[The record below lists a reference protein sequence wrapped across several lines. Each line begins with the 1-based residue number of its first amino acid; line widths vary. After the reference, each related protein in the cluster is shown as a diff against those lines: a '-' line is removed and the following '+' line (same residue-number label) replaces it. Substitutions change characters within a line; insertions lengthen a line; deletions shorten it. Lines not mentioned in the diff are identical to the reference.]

1 MRPDSEV
8 KQRDRPRARKLPAMP
23 GRDNNVTS
31 ENSDDIPLQIA
42 HYRILKRLG
51 KGGMGEV
58 FLGEDTRQH
67 DRKVALK
74 VLPPELTKDE
84 SRLRRFK
91 QEARAILALNHPNI
105 LTIFEIGETDST
117 FYIATEFIEGET
129 LRQCL
134 WRNPIKLDEA
144 LGIAIQVAMALEA
157 AHAAGIVHR
166 DVKPENIM
174 LRQDRFVRDRFIK
187 VLDFGLAKLTERE
200 SPNTDPEAVTMP
212 ITHTSPGAVLGTT
225 GYMSPEQA
233 QGESIDARS
242 DIFSLGVVLYE
253 MVAGRAPFAGP
264 TDSHVRVSILDHTPA
279 PLTTQSTEAPRHL
292 ERIVSKAL
300 AKDKAKRY
308 QTVTDLKL
316 DLEQL
321 REELQLSQVETRVQ
335 TQSRIDSQATKSTG
349 FISPH
354 SNIRSRADTDPMMGS
369 PTVASRGDHVVT
381 RTGRNRVVVFSILA
395 ILLLVIAGTLYFYF
409 RSSRRTIDSV
419 AVLPFVNDSNDA
431 TAEYLS
437 DGITESIIRRLS
449 QLPNLKVMSRTAVFR
464 FKDKNQDPLEVGRNF
479 KVGSVLVGRL
489 VKQGDRLIIK
499 TELIDVADG
508 SQLWGAEYNNNLS
521 DIFSVEDEISRSIS
535 ETLRLRITGADEE
548 KLAKRYTRDAEA
560 YELYLKGRYFWNK
573 RDEAGLRNG
582 IKYFREAEDRDPRY
596 ALAYSGLADSYSLLS
611 DIGKEKPDDEMPKAK
626 AAAQRAVD
634 IDPALAEAYT
644 SRAFVKLAY
653 DWDWLGAEAD
663 FKKAIELNPKYP
675 TAHQWYASYFMQ
687 MGKFE
692 RAKEEIREAQQL
704 DPFSPIIGAN
714 LAQYSYYERRYDDA
728 IENINKTLKM
738 APDFWVLRHYRA
750 LAYAMQGRHEEAV
763 SELRD
768 LVGSPGEG
776 PLRAGTVEENP
787 EVASS
792 LAFAYA
798 SGGKRGEAEAI
809 LKRLNTLSEQRY
821 VSGLY
826 FAIIYTGLKDNDRAI
841 EYLNKAFESKHPGLV
856 LIRVEPVFDNLRS
869 DDRFKQ
875 LTSRFEPIP

>member
-1 MRPDSEV
+1 M
-8 KQRDRPRARKLPAMP
+8 PA
-23 GRDNNVTS
+23 RDNNVTT
-31 ENSDDIPLQIA
+31 ENCDDIPHAIA

-58 FLGEDTRQH
+58 FLGEDTKQH

-174 LRQDRFVRDRFIK
+174 LRHDRFVRDRFVK

-200 SPNTDPEAVTMP
+200 TPNTDPEAVTMP

-233 QGESIDARS
+233 QGESIDPRS

-253 MVAGRAPFAGP
+253 MVAGRAPFVGP
-264 TDSHVRVSILDHTPA
+264 TDSHVRVSILDHNPA

-321 REELQLSQVETRVQ
+321 REELQLSQAEARVQ
-335 TQSRIDSQATKSTG
+335 GQQQTDTQATKQTG
-349 FISPH
+349 FIPLQSDVPL
-354 SNIRSRADTDPMMGS
+354 RADTDPMMAT
-369 PTVASRGDHVVT
+369 PTVASSGDHIVS
-381 RTGRNRVVVFSILA
+381 RRGRNKTVAFSILA
-395 ILLLVIAGTLYFYF
+395 ILVLIIAGALYFYF
-409 RSSRRTIDSV
+409 HSARRTIDSV

-431 TAEYLS
+431 SAEYLS

-464 FKDKNQDPLEVGRNF
+464 FKDKNMDPLEVGRNF

-508 SQLWGAEYNNNLS
+508 SQLWGAEYNNTLS

-573 RDEAGLRNG
+573 RDELGLRNG

-611 DIGKEKPDDEMPKAK
+611 DIGKVKPDDEMPKAK

-634 IDPALAEAYT
+634 IDPTLAEAYT

-663 FKKAIELNPKYP
+663 FKKALELNPKYP

-704 DPFSPIIGAN
+704 DPFSPIISAN

-728 IENINKTLKM
+728 IEHINKALKM

-750 LAYAMQGRHEEAV
+750 LAYTMEGRHEEAV
-763 SELRD
+763 GELRD
-768 LVGSPGEG
+768 LIGSPGEG
-776 PLRAGTVEENP
+776 PLKTGTVEENP
-787 EVASS
+787 EVAAS

-798 SGGKRGEAEAI
+798 SAGKRGEAEAI
-809 LKRLNTLSEQRY
+809 LKRLNALSEQRY

-826 FAIIYTGLKDNDRAI
+826 FAIIYAGLKDNDRAI
-841 EYLNKAFESKHPGLV
+841 EHLNKAFESKHPGLV
-856 LIRVEPVFDNLRS
+856 LIRIEPIFDGLRS
-869 DDRFKQ
+869 DDRFKH
-875 LTSRFEPIP
+875 LTGRFEPIP